1 MICYST
7 NRNLLTTRSS
17 ERERRAV
24 ALLRAKE
31 IFAIRG
37 IHFSDFKALA
47 VEYQVNGTLLYQEF
61 VEGME

>member
-37 IHFSDFKALA
+37 IHSSDFSALA
-47 VEYQVNGTLLYQEF
+47 VEYQVNGALLYQEF